1 MEAFH
6 IDTAYLA
13 VIGKGFGSTGLE
25 NLLVESIV
33 AALGLVQA
41 VLGGW
46 HCNLGVRVYKII
58 WEAVLLTLETFLG
71 LPGQW

>member
-41 VLGGW
+41 VLGG
-46 HCNLGVRVYKII
+46 
-58 WEAVLLTLETFLG
+58 
-71 LPGQW
+71 